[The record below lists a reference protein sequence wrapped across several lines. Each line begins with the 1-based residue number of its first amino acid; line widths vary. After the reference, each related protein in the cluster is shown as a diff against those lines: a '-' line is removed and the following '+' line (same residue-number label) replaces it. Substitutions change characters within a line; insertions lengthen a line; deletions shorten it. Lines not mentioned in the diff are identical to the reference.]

1 MKTHYS
7 FPMEYSTKEKK
18 KETLDKDE
26 FLVQIQKEI
35 QISKSFT
42 SEKREILRDN
52 VSKYIDQTV
61 DDEKVPMNIAFASI
75 NLDIAVDMMDT
86 KTPIFSPR

>member
-1 MKTHYS
+1 
-7 FPMEYSTKEKK
+7 MEYSTKEKK

>member
-1 MKTHYS
+1 
-7 FPMEYSTKEKK
+7 MEYSTKEKE

-42 SEKREILRDN
+42 SAKREILRDN

>member
-1 MKTHYS
+1 
-7 FPMEYSTKEKK
+7 MEYSTKEKE

-35 QISKSFT
+35 LISKSFT
-42 SEKREILRDN
+42 SEKREILCDN

>member
-1 MKTHYS
+1 MK
-7 FPMEYSTKEKK
+7 YSTKEKE

-42 SEKREILRDN
+42 SAKREILRDN

>member
-1 MKTHYS
+1 
-7 FPMEYSTKEKK
+7 MEYSTKE
-18 KETLDKDE
+18 ETLDKDE

-35 QISKSFT
+35 LISKSFT
-42 SEKREILRDN
+42 SAKREILRDN